1 MKRYGDNV
9 TPEDL
14 LAERSEE
21 RQQDRVTV
29 MFGGCGYGA
38 GMFNK
43 PPVKKHL
50 HLDFKSLFGL
60 MRKKSEEKR

>member
-14 LAERSEE
+14 LAERSEG
-21 RQQDRVTV
+21 RQPDRVTV

-38 GMFNK
+38 GTFNK
-43 PPVKKHL
+43 PPVKKSL
-50 HLDFKSLFGL
+50 HIDFKSLL
-60 MRKKSEEKR
+60 RLIRKKSEEK